1 MARALIEINTVVGS
15 NNDLPIDTLVQLSN
29 SDNGG
34 ELTYLWEWIDKPE
47 GSLAAFS
54 DPAIENPTFTPDVEG
69 TYLIRLTVNRTLATE
84 SVNKVICGV
93 KQMKSGMR
101 VPAAGETTE
110 ESTSRGWARDL
121 NRLLRILDSGYA
133 DPTVITGQADV
144 NLAKGDVIVI
154 TDMATI
160 KAGLPGEELV
170 PVFEK
175 AQASSANEMDRTL
188 YVAETDIA
196 GNTSITANEL
206 FRARLAGII
215 GPLALGAGSA
225 LDPVYVTDAAALSV
239 TPGTY
244 TRRIGHI
251 VYIDGSD
258 YYVSVDGSLNHHEG
272 ALRLFG
278 ANAKIRQQSGDLT
291 IQTETSNADIN
302 LMANAAD
309 RGWNIDGASGKLSA
323 TPGPYKVSNVDT
335 PTSSGDAV
343 NKDYVDANF
352 GGMVLYF
359 GNEDTPGSADEA
371 ALDPG
376 HGARTSPL
384 VAGAY
389 PSLRVPRAGKLA
401 KLYVSAFTGPGTSGI
416 DITVY
421 VNGSPTTIT
430 CTLAAA
436 GTSASDTSHATTVAA
451 GDLVSIHVKGNG
463 GISAGAT
470 EISASLLF
478 TNG

>member
-34 ELTYLWEWIDKPE
+34 ELTYLWEWVDKPE
-47 GSLAAFS
+47 GSTAAFS

-121 NRLLRILDSGYA
+121 NRAMRIIDTGFA
-133 DPTVITGQADV
+133 DPCVITGQADV
-144 NLAKGDVIVI
+144 NLTKGNVVVVSG
-154 TDMATI
+154 MATI

-170 PVFEK
+170 PVFEE

-188 YVAETDIA
+188 YIVETDIA

-206 FRARLAGII
+206 FRARLAGIV
-215 GPLALGAGSA
+215 GPLALGAGSV
-225 LDPVYVTDAAALSV
+225 LDSVYVTDAAAISV

-251 VYIDGSD
+251 VYTDGSD

-278 ANAKIRQQSGDLT
+278 SNAKIRQQSGNLT
-291 IQTETSNADIN
+291 IQTETTNADIN

-309 RGWNIDGASGKLSA
+309 VGWNIDGATGKLSA

-335 PTSSGDAV
+335 PTSSSDAATK
-343 NKDYVDANF
+343 NYVDTTC
-352 GGMVLYF
+352 GGQVLYF
-359 GNEDTPGSADEA
+359 GNQDTPGSTAQV

-376 HGARTSPL
+376 FGARTAPL
-384 VAGAY
+384 VAGAF
-389 PSLRVPRAGKLA
+389 PSIEAPRAGKLS
-401 KLYVSAFTGPGTSGI
+401 KLRVTAFTGPGTSGI
-416 DITVY
+416 DVTVY
-421 VNGSPTTIT
+421 VGASATAIT
-430 CTLAAA
+430 CTLAAT
-436 GTSASDTSHATTVAA
+436 GTSATDLSHGVSVTE
-451 GDLVSIHVKGNG
+451 GDKISVHCKGRG
-463 GISAGAT
+463 GISSGAA
-470 EISASLLF
+470 EITATLLF

>member
-34 ELTYLWEWIDKPE
+34 ELTYLWEWMDKPE

-69 TYLIRLTVNRTLATE
+69 TYLVRLTVNRTLA
-84 SVNKVICGV
+84 SQSINKVICGV
-93 KQMKSGMR
+93 KQVKSGMR

-110 ESTSRGWARDL
+110 ESTSRGWARDV
-121 NRLLRILDSGYA
+121 NRALRILDTGYA
-133 DPTVITGQADV
+133 DTAVVTGQADV
-144 NLAKGDVIVI
+144 NLAKGDVLVI
-154 TDMATI
+154 SDMAII

-175 AQASSANEMDRTL
+175 AQASSANEMDRML

-206 FRARLAGII
+206 FRARLSGVI
-215 GPLALGAGSA
+215 GPLALLGGSV
-225 LDPVYVTDAAALSV
+225 LDSVYVTDAAVISTV
-239 TPGTY
+239 PGTY
-244 TRRIGHI
+244 ARRLGYIA
-251 VYIDGSD
+251 YIDGAD
-258 YYVSVDGSLNHHEG
+258 YYVAVNGALGHHEG

-291 IQTETSNADIN
+291 IQTEASNADIN

-309 RGWNIDGASGKLSA
+309 RGWNIDGASGKLSS
-323 TPGPYKVSNVDT
+323 TPGPYKISNVAT
-335 PTSSGDAV
+335 PTDSGDAAT
-343 NKDYVDANF
+343 KGYVDTTT
-352 GGMVLYF
+352 GSQVLYF
-359 GNEDTPGSADEA
+359 GNQDTPGSTAEV

-376 HGARTSPL
+376 FGARTAPA
-384 VAGAY
+384 VAGAF
-389 PSLRVPRAGKLA
+389 PSIEAPRAGVLSKLRIA
-401 KLYVSAFTGPGTSGI
+401 AFAGPGTSGI

-421 VNGSPTTIT
+421 VGGLATSLV

-436 GTSASDTSHATTVAA
+436 GTSATDLTHTAVVAA
-451 GDLVSIHVKGNG
+451 GDKIAVHCKGAG

-470 EISASLLF
+470 EITATMLF
-478 TNG
+478 ANG

>member
-1 MARALIEINTVVGS
+1 MARALIEINTVTGS

-69 TYLIRLTVNRTLATE
+69 TYLIRLTVNRTLGTE
-84 SVNKVICGV
+84 SINKVICGV

-110 ESTSRGWARDL
+110 ESTSRGWARDV
-121 NRLLRILDSGYA
+121 NRALRILDSSHA
-133 DPTVITGQADV
+133 DSLVITGQADV
-144 NLAKGDVIVI
+144 NLAKGNVLVIS
-154 TDMATI
+154 DMATI

-170 PVFEK
+170 AVFEK
-175 AQASSANEMDRTL
+175 AQASSADEMDRTL

-206 FRARLAGII
+206 FRARLGGVI
-215 GPLALGAGSA
+215 GPLALLGGAVPNS
-225 LDPVYVTDAAALSV
+225 VYVTDTATISTV
-239 TPGTY
+239 PGTY
-244 TRRIGHI
+244 SRRIGHI
-251 VYIDGSD
+251 VYIDGAD
-258 YYVSVDGSLNHHEG
+258 YYVLVDGSLGHHEG
-272 ALRLFG
+272 ALRLYG

-291 IQTETSNADIN
+291 IQTESSGADIN

-309 RGWNIDGASGKLSA
+309 VGWIIDGATGKLSA
-323 TPGPYKVSNVDT
+323 SPGPYKIANLDT
-335 PTSSGDAV
+335 PTSNADAV
-343 NKDYVDANF
+343 NKSYVDTTF
-352 GGMVLYF
+352 GSAILCF
-359 GNEDTPGSADEA
+359 GNQDTPGATTEV

-376 HGARTSPL
+376 LGARTAPA
-384 VAGAY
+384 VAGAF
-389 PSLRVPRAGKLA
+389 PSIEAGRAGKLS
-401 KLYVSAFTGPGTSGI
+401 KLRVTAFAGPGTSGI
-416 DITVY
+416 DVTVY
-421 VNGSPTTIT
+421 VGGLATTMT
-430 CTLAAA
+430 CLLAAA
-436 GTSASDTSHATTVAA
+436 GTSATDLVNTATVAV
-451 GDLVSIHVKGNG
+451 GDKIAVHCKGRG

-470 EISASLLF
+470 EITATLLF

>member
-1 MARALIEINTVVGS
+1 MARALIEINTVAGS

-34 ELTYLWEWIDKPE
+34 ELTYLWEWIDRPE
-47 GSLAAFS
+47 GSTAAFS

-121 NRLLRILDSGYA
+121 NRAMRILDNGFA
-133 DPTVITGQADV
+133 DPSVITGQADV
-144 NLAKGDVIVI
+144 NLARGDVVVI

-175 AQASSANEMDRTL
+175 AQASNIAEMDKPL
-188 YVAETDIA
+188 YVVMNDIA
-196 GNTSITANEL
+196 GNTSVSANEL
-206 FRARLAGII
+206 FRAKLTGIV
-215 GPLALGAGSA
+215 GPLSLGSGSV
-225 LDPVYVTDAAALSV
+225 LDSVYVTDAAALSV
-239 TPGTY
+239 TVGTY
-244 TRRIGHI
+244 ARRIGHI

-258 YYVSVDGSLNHHEG
+258 YYVFVDGSLGHHEG
-272 ALRLFG
+272 ALKLYG
-278 ANAKIRQQSGDLT
+278 SDAKIRQQSGNLT

-302 LMANAAD
+302 LLAISSD
-309 RGWNIDGASGKLSA
+309 RGWNIDGATGKFSA
-323 TPGPYKVSNVDT
+323 TPGPYKISNVDT
-335 PTSSGDAV
+335 PTNASDAAT
-343 NKDYVDANF
+343 KSYVDSTS
-352 GGMVLYF
+352 GGGVLYF
-359 GNEDTPGSADEA
+359 GNEDTPGSASEV

-376 HGARTSPL
+376 FGARTAPVVSGP
-384 VAGAY
+384 Y
-389 PSLRVPRAGKLA
+389 PSIAAPRAGKLS
-401 KLYVSAFTGPGTSGI
+401 KLYITAFTGPGTSSI
-416 DITVY
+416 DFTVY
-421 VNGSPTTIT
+421 VDGNPTAIT
-430 CTLAAA
+430 CELAAS
-436 GTSASDTSHATTVAA
+436 GTSASDLSHSVSVTEGQKITVH
-451 GDLVSIHVKGNG
+451 GKGRG
-463 GISAGAT
+463 GISAGAAEVAAT
-470 EISASLLF
+470 LLF

>member
-1 MARALIEINTVVGS
+1 MARALIEINTVAGS

-34 ELTYLWEWIDKPE
+34 ELTYLWEWIDRPE
-47 GSLAAFS
+47 GSTAAFS

-121 NRLLRILDSGYA
+121 NRAMRILDNGFA
-133 DPTVITGQADV
+133 DPSVITGQADV
-144 NLAKGDVIVI
+144 NLARGDVVVI

-175 AQASSANEMDRTL
+175 AQASNIAEMDKPL
-188 YVAETDIA
+188 YVVMNDIA
-196 GNTSITANEL
+196 GNTSVSANEL
-206 FRARLAGII
+206 FRAKLTGIV
-215 GPLALGAGSA
+215 GPLSLGSGSV
-225 LDPVYVTDAAALSV
+225 LDSVYVTDAAAISV
-239 TPGTY
+239 TVGTY
-244 TRRIGHI
+244 ARRIGHI

-258 YYVSVDGSLNHHEG
+258 YYVFVDGSLGHHEG
-272 ALRLFG
+272 ALKLYG
-278 ANAKIRQQSGDLT
+278 SDAKIRQQNGNLT

-302 LMANAAD
+302 LLANSSD
-309 RGWNIDGASGKLSA
+309 RGWNIDGATGKLSA
-323 TPGPYKVSNVDT
+323 TPGPYKISNVST
-335 PTSSGDAV
+335 PTDAADV
-343 NKDYVDANF
+343 VIKSYADAAF
-352 GGMVLYF
+352 GGTVLYF
-359 GNEDTPGSADEA
+359 GNEDTPGSTAEV

-376 HGARTSPL
+376 FGARTAPTTS
-384 VAGAY
+384 GAF
-389 PSLRVPRAGKLA
+389 PSLRPPRAGKLSN
-401 KLYVSAFTGPGTSGI
+401 LYVEAFTGPGTSSI
-416 DITVY
+416 DVTVWIG
-421 VNGSPTTIT
+421 GSASAIT
-430 CTLAAA
+430 CELAAA
-436 GTSASDTSHATTVAA
+436 ATSASDTTHSVTVATTDTITVRC
-451 GDLVSIHVKGNG
+451 KGRG

-470 EISASLLF
+470 EITATLLF

>member
-1 MARALIEINTVVGS
+1 
-15 NNDLPIDTLVQLSN
+15 
-29 SDNGG
+29 
-34 ELTYLWEWIDKPE
+34 
-47 GSLAAFS
+47 
-54 DPAIENPTFTPDVEG
+54 
-69 TYLIRLTVNRTLATE
+69 
-84 SVNKVICGV
+84 
-93 KQMKSGMR
+93 
-101 VPAAGETTE
+101 
-110 ESTSRGWARDL
+110 
-121 NRLLRILDSGYA
+121 
-133 DPTVITGQADV
+133 
-144 NLAKGDVIVI
+144 
-154 TDMATI
+154 
-160 KAGLPGEELV
+160 
-170 PVFEK
+170 
-175 AQASSANEMDRTL
+175 
-188 YVAETDIA
+188 
-196 GNTSITANEL
+196 
-206 FRARLAGII
+206 
-215 GPLALGAGSA
+215 
-225 LDPVYVTDAAALSV
+225 
-239 TPGTY
+239 
-244 TRRIGHI
+244 
-251 VYIDGSD
+251 
-258 YYVSVDGSLNHHEG
+258 
-272 ALRLFG
+272 
-278 ANAKIRQQSGDLT
+278 
-291 IQTETSNADIN
+291 
-302 LMANAAD
+302 MANAAD

-323 TPGPYKVSNVDT
+323 TPGPYKISNVDT

-389 PSLRVPRAGKLA
+389 PSLRVPRAGKLS